1 MTPYFSR
8 LTTEIGHTAKL
19 SANYQ
24 PSLVS
29 MWYVSIRAITH
40 GYHYRLSAMIAI
52 NYKLEWQG
60 STYVFLDKCS

>member
-24 PSLVS
+24 PSLVT
-29 MWYVSIRAITH
+29 MWYFSIRAITH
-40 GYHYRLSAMIAI
+40 GNHYLLMVLQNS
-52 NYKLEWQG
+52 N
-60 STYVFLDKCS
+60 T